1 MFLKIPIIR
10 ERLVILPLLFHS
22 QEKKNK
28 THKKKKKPKRTNTIK
43 KKNNKTIYDYV
54 YINMISQISRLI
66 IKKKKMK
73 KKNKKYSHIGKTIGE
88 TTKQRLRNFS

>member
-28 THKKKKKPKRTNTIK
+28 THKKKKNPKEQTPLK

-66 IKKKKMK
+66 IKKKKIEILKRK
-73 KKNKKYSHIGKTIGE
+73 K
-88 TTKQRLRNFS
+88 LW